1 MARRALTNNR
11 RIYLCSYDVAEDKR
25 RTKLFELLKD
35 HGEHVQYSVFLCSLT
50 VMEVKRLSACASAI
64 IHQVE
69 DQLLVID
76 IGPDEVDWMTSLSC
90 LGKSWSPTVRSQ
102 II

>member
-1 MARRALTNNR
+1 MARRSISNNR
-11 RIYLCSYDVAEDKR
+11 RIYLCTYDVAEDKR

-35 HGEHVQYSVFLCSLT
+35 HGEHVQFSVFLCSLT
-50 VMEVKRLSACASAI
+50 GMEVKRLGATATEI
-64 IHQVE
+64 IHQGE

-76 IGPDEVDWMTSLSC
+76 IGADDVDWTSNLAC
-90 LGKSWSPTVRSQ
+90 HGKTWSPSVRSQ

>member
-50 VMEVKRLSACASAI
+50 MTEMRRLSSCATEI
-64 IHQVE
+64 IHHE
-69 DQLLVID
+69 DDQLLVID
-76 IGPDEVDWMTSLSC
+76 IGPDEVDWMSSLSC
-90 LGKSWSPTVRSQ
+90 LGKSWSPNVRSQ

>member
-11 RIYLCSYDVAEDKR
+11 RVYLCSYDVAEDKR
-25 RTKLFELLKD
+25 RTKLFDLLKD

-50 VMEVKRLSACASAI
+50 VMEVKRLSSSAMEI
-64 IHQVE
+64 IHQQQ

-76 IGPDEVDWMTSLSC
+76 IGPEDVDWMGSLSC
-90 LGKSWSPTVRSQ
+90 LGKSWSPSVRSQ

>member
-11 RIYLCSYDVAEDKR
+11 RVYLCSYDVAEDKR

-50 VMEVKRLSACASAI
+50 VMEVKRLSTCATEI
-64 IHQVE
+64 IHQEE

-76 IGPDEVDWMTSLSC
+76 IGPDDVDWTTSLSC
-90 LGKSWSPTVRSQ
+90 LGKTWSPTVRSQ

>member
-1 MARRALTNNR
+1 MARREISNAR
-11 RIYLCSYDVAEDKR
+11 RIYLCTYDVSEDKR

-35 HGEHVQYSVFLCSLT
+35 HGEHVQFSVFLCSLT
-50 VMEVKRLSACASAI
+50 PSEVKRLGASATEI
-64 IHQVE
+64 IHQEE

-76 IGPDEVDWMTSLSC
+76 IGPDQVDWTTSLSC
-90 LGKSWSPTVRSQ
+90 HGKTWSPTVRSQ

>member
-50 VMEVKRLSACASAI
+50 LMEVKRLSTSATEI
-64 IHQVE
+64 IHQQD

-76 IGPDEVDWMTSLSC
+76 IGPDESEWTANLSC
-90 LGKSWSPTVRSQ
+90 LGKTWSPSVRSQ

>member
-1 MARRALTNNR
+1 MARRQITNNR
-11 RIYLCSYDVAEDKR
+11 RVYLCTYDVADDKR

-50 VMEVKRLSACASAI
+50 VMEVKHLSATATAI
-64 IHQVE
+64 IHQE
-69 DQLLVID
+69 NDQLLVID
-76 IGPDEVDWMTSLSC
+76 IGPEVSDWVSNLAC
-90 LGKSWSPTVRSQ
+90 LGKSWSPMIRSQ

>member
-1 MARRALTNNR
+1 MARRSLTNNR
-11 RIYLCSYDVAEDKR
+11 RIYLCTYDVSDDKR

-35 HGEHVQYSVFLCSLT
+35 HGEHVQFSVFLCSLT
-50 VMEVKRLSACASAI
+50 TTEVKRLGATAMEI
-64 IHQVE
+64 IHRDE

-76 IGPDEVDWMTSLSC
+76 IGPDQSDWTANLVC
-90 LGKSWSPTVRSQ
+90 HGKTWSPSVRSQ

>member
-11 RIYLCSYDVAEDKR
+11 RIYLCTYDVSEDKR

-35 HGEHVQYSVFLCSLT
+35 HGEHVQFSVFLCSLT
-50 VMEVKRLSACASAI
+50 TSEVKRLGATATEI
-64 IHQVE
+64 IHQEE

-76 IGPDEVDWMTSLSC
+76 IGPDDVEWTTSLSC
-90 LGKSWSPTVRSQ
+90 HGKTWSPTVRSQ

>member
-11 RIYLCSYDVAEDKR
+11 RIYLCTYDVSEDKC

-35 HGEHVQYSVFLCSLT
+35 HGEHVQFSVFLCSLT
-50 VMEVKRLSACASAI
+50 TSEVKRLGAAASEI
-64 IHQVE
+64 IHRDE

-76 IGPDEVDWMTSLSC
+76 IGPDDVDWTSSLSC
-90 LGKSWSPTVRSQ
+90 HGKTWSPTIRSQ

>member
-1 MARRALTNNR
+1 MARREISNNR
-11 RIYLCSYDVAEDKR
+11 RIYLCTYDVSEDKR

-50 VMEVKRLSACASAI
+50 FMEVKHLSASATEI
-64 IHQVE
+64 IHQNE

-76 IGPDEVDWMTSLSC
+76 IGPDVTDWMASLSC
-90 LGKSWSPTVRSQ
+90 LGKTWSPAVRSQ

>member
-11 RIYLCSYDVAEDKR
+11 RIFLCSYDVAEDKR

-50 VMEVKRLSACASAI
+50 ATEVKRLSTCATEI
-64 IHQVE
+64 IHQQE

-76 IGPDEVDWMTSLSC
+76 IGPDEVDWTSSLSC
-90 LGKSWSPTVRSQ
+90 LGKSWSPSVRSQ

>member
-50 VMEVKRLSACASAI
+50 VMEVKRLSAHAAAI
-64 IHQVE
+64 IHQTE

-76 IGPDEVDWMTSLSC
+76 IGPENVDWTTSLAC
-90 LGKSWSPTVRSQ
+90 LGKTWSPSVRSQ

>member
-1 MARRALTNNR
+1 MARREISNNR
-11 RIYLCSYDVAEDKR
+11 NIYLCTYDVSEDKR

-50 VMEVKRLSACASAI
+50 HTEVKRLSYTATEI
-64 IHQVE
+64 IHQE
-69 DQLLVID
+69 NDQLLIID
-76 IGPDEVDWMTSLSC
+76 IGPDVNDWASSLAC
-90 LGKSWSPTVRSQ
+90 LGKSWSPIVRSQ